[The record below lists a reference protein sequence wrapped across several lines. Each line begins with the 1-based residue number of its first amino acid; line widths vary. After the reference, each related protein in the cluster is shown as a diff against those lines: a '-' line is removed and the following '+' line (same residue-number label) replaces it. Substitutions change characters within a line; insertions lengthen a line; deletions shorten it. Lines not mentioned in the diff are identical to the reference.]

1 MVRWSNKDG
10 INKEDHRQY
19 LNNFKDIFSN
29 SIISKIDKAVEMEN
43 SLATDDLY
51 IEVRVQ
57 LQGIALQSHGR
68 NDGL

>member
-57 LQGIALQSHGR
+57 
-68 NDGL
+68 